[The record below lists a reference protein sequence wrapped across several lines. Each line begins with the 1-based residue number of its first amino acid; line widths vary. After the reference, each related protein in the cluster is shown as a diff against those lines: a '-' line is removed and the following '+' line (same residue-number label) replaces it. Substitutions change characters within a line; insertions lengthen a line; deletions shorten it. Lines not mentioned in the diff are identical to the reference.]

1 MFYNIAKQKT
11 CLEVSVEAMTSIIT
25 LSHTSK
31 STKTPIHNSLKKKY
45 IYIHI
50 VNFCTYCESLLRQ
63 ADAKINSNTFTLE
76 FLPSSEQRTVGQA
89 YQGMEISDI
98 QAEA

>member
-11 CLEVSVEAMTSIIT
+11 CLKVSVEAMTSIIT

-31 STKTPIHNSLKKKY
+31 STKTPIHNSLKKY

-50 VNFCTYCESLLRQ
+50 VNFCTYCESLLCQ

-89 YQGMEISDI
+89 YQGMEISDN

>member
-1 MFYNIAKQKT
+1 MAKQKT
-11 CLEVSVEAMTSIIT
+11 CLKVSVEAMTSIIT

-31 STKTPIHNSLKKKY
+31 STKTPIHNSLKK
-45 IYIHI
+45 IHI
-50 VNFCTYCESLLRQ
+50 YPYCQITYCESLLCQ
-63 ADAKINSNTFTLE
+63 ADAKINSNTFTLK
-76 FLPSSEQRTVGQA
+76 FLPSSEQKTVGQA